1 MLNNSCSGVCVPSNL
16 GRQAHAEDHLPQVRS
31 LSDLLLAIW
40 ALYYANEADLGLCLS
55 MMQGRTAQPLF
66 STHALVPNFEDYS
79 VGGTK
84 LAQKVEDLKPQ
95 ASGSQAGL
103 LDDSARHGDIPD
115 PKLAA

>member
-1 MLNNSCSGVCVPSNL
+1 MLICSRSGVCIPSNL
-16 GRQAHAEDHLPQVRS
+16 GRQGHAEDHLPQVRF
-31 LSDLLLAIW
+31 LSDLLLATW
-40 ALYYANEADLGLCLS
+40 ARYRASGADLSLCLS
-55 MMQGRTAQPLF
+55 MLHGRTARPLF
-66 STHALVPNFEDYS
+66 STHALVPDFEDYS

-103 LDDSARHGDIPD
+103 LDDSAHHGDILD

>member
-1 MLNNSCSGVCVPSNL
+1 MLNHSCSGVRVSSNL
-16 GRQAHAEDHLPQVRS
+16 GRQVHAEDYLPQVRS
-31 LSDLLLAIW
+31 PSDLLLATW
-40 ALYYANEADLGLCLS
+40 ALQYASEADLCLCLS

-66 STHALVPNFEDYS
+66 SSHALVPNFEDYS

-103 LDDSARHGDIPD
+103 LDDSAHQGDVPD